1 MLLRPLLPAALAL
14 AGLVTAA
21 PLRAAP
27 SLQALQEA
35 LNSSSPE
42 VLTTVLEPGKGLDL
56 DEVANRRLLLREQ
69 FPDASW
75 TVQPGV
81 PLKDGRA
88 TTQITV
94 AGSREEGSYRFRF
107 EAQQQLVLGAS
118 GDRFNSQE
126 VIRESS
132 ILRSG
137 DSDLKVSL
145 LIPDAVLTGQR
156 YDLDVLI
163 DEPLDGAIVAG
174 GLVALTGQQVSAL
187 ESPDLQL
194 GALGGGGL
202 FKTVQAPFTPGSQTW
217 AVLLVHP
224 KGLVS
229 ATKRVRVVTDKA
241 QLNP

>member
-1 MLLRPLLPAALAL
+1 MIRE
-14 AGLVTAA
+14 
-21 PLRAAP
+21 
-27 SLQALQEA
+27 QAL
-35 LNSSSPE
+35 
-42 VLTTVLEPGKGLDL
+42 
-56 DEVANRRLLLREQ
+56 
-69 FPDASW
+69 
-75 TVQPGV
+75 
-81 PLKDGRA
+81 
-88 TTQITV
+88 
-94 AGSREEGSYRFRF
+94 
-107 EAQQQLVLGAS
+107 
-118 GDRFNSQE
+118 
-126 VIRESS
+126 
-132 ILRSG
+132 LRSG
-137 DSDLKVSL
+137 EVDLPVSL

>member
-42 VLTTVLEPGKGLDL
+42 VLTTVLEPGKGLDP

-75 TVQPGV
+75 TVQPGA

-88 TTQITV
+88 TTQINV

-156 YDLDVLI
+156 YDVDVVF
-163 DEPLDGAIVAG
+163 DEPLDGAVVAG
-174 GLVALTGQQVSAL
+174 ALQPVSAADL
-187 ESPDLQL
+187 LRMRTPDLQL
-194 GALGGGGL
+194 EALGGGGI
-202 FKTVQAPFTPGSQTW
+202 FKSAQAPYQPGTQTW

-224 KGLVS
+224 KGIVAAS
-229 ATKRVRVVTDKA
+229 KQVKVVADRAT
-241 QLNP
+241 LSF

>member
-42 VLTTVLEPGKGLDL
+42 ALTTVLEPGKGLDL

-75 TVQPGV
+75 TVQPGA

-88 TTQITV
+88 TTQINV
-94 AGSREEGSYRFRF
+94 AGSREEGPYRFRF

-156 YDLDVLI
+156 YDVDVVF
-163 DEPLDGAIVAG
+163 DEPLDGAVVAG
-174 GLVALTGQQVSAL
+174 ALQPVSAADL
-187 ESPDLQL
+187 LRMHTPDLQL
-194 GALGGGGL
+194 EALGGGGI
-202 FKTVQAPFTPGSQTW
+202 FKSAQAPYQPGTQTW

-224 KGLVS
+224 KGIVAAS
-229 ATKRVRVVTDKA
+229 KQVKVVADRAT
-241 QLNP
+241 LSF